1 MKSETPA
8 FPSAVGAAP
17 AAVCPPWR
25 VRWIVAALAMF
36 LVGCSRSTPPEPPR
50 VAVEGL
56 DRALAVLLQNQRSN
70 VVAQPASGRAWGALG
85 QAFDAADFSAEA
97 RTCYVR
103 AAAFEPLEPRWPHL
117 LGLRLLQDDFDAAVV
132 QLNRAVELVGTN
144 SDAPRLRLAQALVER
159 GRLAEATLPLQAL
172 LDLQPDHPAARL
184 EMARLRLGRGELEG
198 LPAWLGP
205 CLTNLHTA
213 RAAGL
218 LLSQVRARQGQ
229 TELATEL
236 ARRASALPKPYDWP
250 DPFLREVQALR
261 GDRQFLAEK
270 VQSLAAQRRYE
281 EAETALKELLSRA
294 PEDPESLLLAGRLL
308 LEQRKCPEAEARLR
322 EHLRVAPDSLN
333 GLTQLGLALLCQQ
346 RWTDAVAVLEQA
358 LQRKPDFAQAH
369 ANLGLARSRTGDG
382 AGAIRAYE
390 EALRCSP
397 GDPGYHVA
405 LAEELLRAGRSAEAV
420 SHLERAL
427 ALDPRNARAR
437 ALRERMGAR

>member
-1 MKSETPA
+1 
-8 FPSAVGAAP
+8 
-17 AAVCPPWR
+17 
-25 VRWIVAALAMF
+25 
-36 LVGCSRSTPPEPPR
+36 
-50 VAVEGL
+50 
-56 DRALAVLLQNQRSN
+56 
-70 VVAQPASGRAWGALG
+70 
-85 QAFDAADFSAEA
+85 
-97 RTCYVR
+97 
-103 AAAFEPLEPRWPHL
+103 L

-346 RWTDAVAVLEQA
+346 RWTNAAAVLEQA

-405 LAEELLRAGRSAEAV
+405 LAEELLRASRFAEAV